1 VVGKYCTVKD
11 VLLGIDENEQRAQT
25 LATHVLDLFDDD
37 MRVHL
42 LHDFE
47 ENPEG
52 ASVIQ
57 VGAVHRARD
66 VFEDAAETFEIE
78 YHEGSG
84 SPARSLLDA
93 AEDLDVDAICLAGR
107 KRSPTGKL
115 LFGSVTQE
123 VILNTERPVLV
134 CSAPQDS

>member
-1 VVGKYCTVKD
+1 MKD
-11 VLLGIDENEQRAQT
+11 VLLALDESDERAIAQAET
-25 LATHVLDLFDDD
+25 ISELFETGDI
-37 MRVHL
+37 RAHI
-42 LHDFE
+42 LHDFVD
-47 ENPEG
+47 NPEG

-57 VGAVHRARD
+57 VGSVKHATD
-66 VFEDAAETFEIE
+66 VLEEDGIEIE

-84 SPARSLLDA
+84 DPAESIIQMAD
-93 AEDLDVDAICLAGR
+93 DLDVDAIVLAGR

-134 CSAPQDS
+134 CSPTDLDD

>member
-1 VVGKYCTVKD
+1 MKE
-11 VLLGIDENEQRAQT
+11 VLLGIDESEERAQA
-25 LATHVLDLFDDD
+25 LAEHVVDLFDTENI
-37 MRVHL
+37 RVHL

-57 VGAVHRARD
+57 VGSVHRARD
-66 VFEDAAETFEIE
+66 VFEEVGAEIE

-84 SPARSLLDA
+84 EPAQSIIDA
-93 AEDLDVDAICLAGR
+93 AGELDVDAICVAGR

-115 LFGSVTQE
+115 LFGSVTQQ
-123 VILNTERPVLV
+123 VILNTELPVLV
-134 CSAPQDS
+134 CSAEKDL

>member
-1 VVGKYCTVKD
+1 MKD
-11 VLLGIDENEQRAQT
+11 VLLGVDDSEARAKAQAET
-25 LATHVLDLFDDD
+25 VVDLFDTDD
-37 MRVHL
+37 VRVHI
-42 LHDFE
+42 LHDFV

-57 VGAVHRARD
+57 VGAVNRAKE
-66 VFEDAAETFEIE
+66 VLEDHGVAIE

-84 SPARSLLDA
+84 DPADSIIAA
-93 AEDLDVDAICLAGR
+93 AEELDVDAIVVAGR

-123 VILNTERPVLV
+123 VILSTERPVLV
-134 CSAPQDS
+134 CSRPEAE